1 MVISDFA
8 IKRPLIT
15 VVSMVALVIF
25 GLFALRKLKTDE
37 FPDVVPPV
45 LTVGVIY
52 PGASPGVVEKEVLDP
67 IEEQVGSIAGVKR
80 IMSKAYDGYALLIIE
95 FLYSKDLNEASQ
107 DVRDAISTVRADL
120 PAEMKEPIIQKFN
133 DTDRPI
139 VSVAVSSTV
148 LSPAELTRLVD
159 PGITR
164 ELRAIPGV
172 ADVQMFGK
180 VARELTV
187 NVVPARMQAAGV
199 SVGQVVQALQAQ
211 NLAAPVG
218 SLTGAL
224 DERSIRLVGRLD
236 NPAEFENLVIVE
248 RNGHLVRLGE
258 VADVSDGT
266 EEPRTLAL
274 FGTTSRGDQEAVG
287 IDVKKSKGFS
297 TTDVA
302 SRVVARIE
310 ELKKTLPP
318 GTTIDIV
325 KDAGDRVTHSVRSVE
340 EALFLGAM
348 LTVLVV
354 FLFLNSWRSTVI
366 TGVALPISVL
376 ASFIAVWALGFN
388 LETMSLMGLS
398 LAIGILIDDAI
409 VVRENIV
416 RHVEMGKDHY
426 TAAHE
431 GTDEIGLA
439 VAATTFSILAVF
451 IPIGFMPGVGG
462 QWFKPFALTIAAS
475 VAVSLFVSFSLDPML
490 SAYWPD
496 PHVPPEQR
504 YWITRQLDKFNH
516 WFNRQAQNYRKVIAW
531 ALDHR
536 VSMLVIAGGT
546 FLAAFMLPFFGVT
559 GLMVAL
565 GGIALVVYGINAPFM
580 TAARVTVVLA
590 GIGVFAWLPL
600 SAKLGFPP
608 LVPRWRTVG
617 TAFFPVDDR
626 SEFIVKIET
635 PPGSNLA
642 YTRLKAEEAA
652 RIIRAQPEVRYT
664 YTTLGE
670 GGTGAVDVGNIYVK
684 LYPKADR
691 KHKGQRTVEYL
702 SADLRKD
709 MARVAGATM
718 SIFEN
723 DFSGGRKQ
731 ILVQLRGQDAAS
743 LAVAAD
749 TMRATIDRIPGAVDI
764 GLSSKGQKPE
774 MNVSLNRGVAG
785 SLGVTVGQVAQSL
798 RPAFAGIQ
806 VGDWIDPTGKSR
818 HVTVRLAPE
827 ARQRAAD
834 LQALPLVVLGPNG
847 APSTMPLGQIASIT
861 NGTGP
866 AIIDHLNREPVV
878 NVELNTSERAT
889 GDVSADI
896 MKAIG
901 RMQLPPGVKVSMG
914 GDAESQAEVFGQIF
928 SALGLAVL
936 LMYLILVVQFGS
948 FLDPLAIMASL
959 PLSLIGVLLALAVTN
974 YTINL
979 MSLIGV
985 ILLMGIV
992 AKNAILLID
1001 FAKWEREER
1010 GTPLREALI
1019 EAGAI
1024 RLRPILMTTFALIAG
1039 MLPIALGTGEGAQFR
1054 APMGVAIVGGVIT
1067 STFLTLLVIP
1077 TFYEVI
1083 DNVRTRFAGRVGF
1096 EAPKTGEHP
1105 VVAPAGD

>member
-15 VVSMVALVIF
+15 VVTMVALVIF
-25 GLFALRKLKTDE
+25 GVFALLKLKTDE
-37 FPDVVPPV
+37 FPDVAPPW
-45 LTVGVIY
+45 LTVGIIY
-52 PGASPGVVEKEVLDP
+52 PGASPEVVEKEVLDP
-67 IEEQVGSIAGVKR
+67 VEEQVGSISGVKR
-80 IMSKAYDGYALLIIE
+80 IMSKAYDGYALLMIE

-107 DVRDAISTVRADL
+107 DVRDAISTIRSDL
-120 PAEMKEPIIQKFN
+120 PAEIKEPIVQKFN
-133 DTDRPI
+133 QTDRPI
-139 VSVAVSSTV
+139 VSLAVSSTV

-164 ELRAIPGV
+164 ELRSIPGV
-172 ADVQMFGK
+172 ADVQIFGK
-180 VARELTV
+180 VERELTV
-187 NVVPARMQAAGV
+187 EVVPEKLQAAGI
-199 SVGQVVQALQAQ
+199 SVGQVVQSLQLQ

-218 SLTGAL
+218 RITGTL
-224 DERSIRLVGRLD
+224 DERSIRLLGRMES
-236 NPAEFENLVIVE
+236 PQEFENLVVAE
-248 RNGHLVRLGE
+248 RNGRVIRLGE
-258 VADVSDGT
+258 VANVRDAT

-274 FGTTSRGDQEAVG
+274 FGTPQTGDRDAVA
-287 IDVKKSKGFS
+287 IDIKKAKGYS

-302 SRVVARIE
+302 AKVIARLDEIG
-310 ELKKTLPP
+310 KTLPA
-318 GTTIDIV
+318 GTKVDIV
-325 KDAGDRVTHSVRSVE
+325 KNSGARVSRAVRNVE
-340 EALFLGAM
+340 EALFLGAV
-348 LTVLVV
+348 LTVMVV

-376 ASFIAVWALGFN
+376 ASFIAVWSLGFN

-462 QWFKPFALTIAAS
+462 QWFKPFALTIASS
-475 VAVSLFVSFSLDPML
+475 VFVSLFVSFSLDPML

-496 PHVPPEQR
+496 PHHEPHER
-504 YWITRQLDKFNH
+504 SWISRQLIKFNV
-516 WFNRQAQNYRKVIAW
+516 WFNHQAQNYRKVVAW

-536 VSMLVIAGGT
+536 AAMIVIAAGT
-546 FLAAFMLPFFGVT
+546 FFASFLLPSRGVT
-559 GLMVAL
+559 GLLAAL
-565 GGIALVVYGINAPFM
+565 GGLAVIIFGLTRRDF
-580 TAARVTVVLA
+580 AAWTRTVVIAA
-590 GIGVFAWLPL
+590 GVAVYVILPRVV
-600 SAKLGFPP
+600 PP
-608 LVPRWRTVG
+608 VRTVG
-617 TAFFPVDDR
+617 SAFFPVDDR
-626 SEFIVKIET
+626 SEFTMKIET
-635 PPGSNLA
+635 PPGSNLE

-652 RIIRAQPEVRYT
+652 NIVRSQPEVLYT

-670 GGTGAVDVGNIYVK
+670 AGTGSVDVGNIYVK
-684 LYPKADR
+684 FVAKDKR
-691 KHKGQRTVEYL
+691 KRSVEDIA
-702 SADLRKD
+702 SDLRTR
-709 MARVAGATM
+709 MSHVAGATI
-718 SIFEN
+718 SIFTN
-723 DFSGGRKQ
+723 DFSAGFKT
-731 ILVQLRGQDAAS
+731 ILVQLRGQDVHA
-743 LAVAAD
+743 LADAAD
-749 TMRATIDRIPGAVDI
+749 MVKAEVVRIPGAVDV

-774 MNVSLNRGVAG
+774 LQIELNRGVAG
-785 SLGVTVGQVAQSL
+785 SLGVTVGQIAQSL
-798 RPAFAGIQ
+798 RPAFAG
-806 VGDWIDPTGKSR
+806 VDAGDWLDPTGKTR
-818 HVTVRLAPE
+818 DVMVRLAPE
-827 ARQRAAD
+827 ARRRAAD
-834 LQALPLVVLGPNG
+834 LQQLPLVVPGPNG
-847 APSTMPLGQIASIT
+847 TPQTMPLGQLATIRE
-861 NGTGP
+861 GVGP

-878 NVELNTSERAT
+878 NVELNTSGRAA
-889 GDVSADI
+889 GDVTADI
-896 MKAIG
+896 MKAIN
-901 RMQLPPGVKVSMG
+901 RLQLPPGVSVTLG

-959 PLSLIGVLLALAVTN
+959 PLSLIGVMLALAVTG

-1001 FAKWEREER
+1001 FAKWAREER

-1039 MLPIALGTGEGAQFR
+1039 MLPIALGNGEGAQFR

-1077 TFYEVI
+1077 TFYEVL
-1083 DNVRTRFAGRVGF
+1083 DLWRTRLAGRVGF
-1096 EAPKTGEHP
+1096 SAPKTAEHP
-1105 VVAPAGD
+1105 VVAHAGD